1 MSTPV
6 SVKVTKEGLLLPRQ
20 AYQDLGEVEVLRRP
34 DYILIKS
41 KAISNRELHARITEI
56 LRKAGLLVELTW
68 ERPPTV
74 PPEERAELSRKFSIG
89 RPLSEIIIEERE
101 GGW

>member
-6 SVKVTKEGLLLPRQ
+6 PVKITEEGLFLPRQ
-20 AYQDLGEVEVLRRP
+20 AYQDLGEVEVLRHP

-41 KAISNRELHARITEI
+41 KAISNRGLRDQVTEV
-56 LRKAGLLVELTW
+56 LREAGLLVEPTW

-74 PPEERAELSRKFSIG
+74 PPEERAALARKFSTG

-101 GGW
+101 ESW